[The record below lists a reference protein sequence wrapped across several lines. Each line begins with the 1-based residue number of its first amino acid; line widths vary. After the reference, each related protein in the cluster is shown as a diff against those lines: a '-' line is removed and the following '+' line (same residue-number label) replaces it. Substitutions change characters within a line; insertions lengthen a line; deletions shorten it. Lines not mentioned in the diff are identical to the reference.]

1 MWRMPKHADFT
12 HLRVADLPP
21 KWRGKP
27 SAEALV
33 SQASRLKCSP
43 EQLGYMVTMVA
54 PQCGLAERYLSW
66 CQTTPS
72 TGMVGCTIM
81 NEKTF
86 EDNFGSE
93 AVDRFNEGMQ
103 RLGRPT
109 EVAGVYYI
117 LGGNGARLATDS
129 SEQSAPVHA
138 AGHCD
143 ESMGSGGTV
152 GAAAARVAARC

>member
-1 MWRMPKHADFT
+1 MLKHADFT
-12 HLRVADLPP
+12 HLCVADLPP
-21 KWRGKP
+21 IWRGKP
-27 SAEALV
+27 SAEVLA

-43 EQLGYMVTMVA
+43 EQIGYMVTMVA
-54 PQCGLAERYLSW
+54 PQCGLAECYLLW
-66 CQTTPS
+66 CRSTSS

-81 NEKTF
+81 NEQTF
-86 EDNFGSE
+86 VDNFGSE

-109 EVAGVYYI
+109 ELAGTFYN

-129 SEQSAPVHA
+129 SEQSARAHA

-143 ESMGSGGTV
+143 
-152 GAAAARVAARC
+152 